1 MKISAIPINSA
12 VASPV
17 SVTACSSAG
26 RLSALIIQPDW
37 RSAAPPLIAIHG
49 ISRNSDV
56 LAQLFAPYA
65 HFTGRPA
72 IVPHFHERD
81 WPTFQRPCK
90 TARPD
95 RALLELL
102 NQLEQQLPDLTGPV
116 DVFGHSGGAQL
127 AHRVAML
134 FPHRVSALHLAAAG
148 WYCLPDRSMPY
159 PYGLAVGDSATKK
172 KWVRRKEAGLDA
184 FLRLP
189 LTVYVGTH
197 DTERDM
203 SLRQKALLDR
213 HQGRTRLERAQHYV
227 KAVQTAA
234 GAAGHVSRARLI
246 EMPGCVHDVEQAI
259 TKYGLAARVM
269 GVQHDETPIQQPLKE
284 TFHDSHLELTPHS

>member
-12 VASPV
+12 AASFV
-17 SVTACSSAG
+17 RVIACSSAG
-26 RLSALIIQPDW
+26 RLSALIIKPVW
-37 RSAAPPLIAIHG
+37 RSSAPPLIEMHG
-49 ISRNSDV
+49 MSRNSDV
-56 LAQLFAPYA
+56 LAQLFAPHA
-65 HFTGRPA
+65 DCTGRPVIA
-72 IVPHFHERD
+72 PHFHESD

-102 NQLEQQLPDLTGPV
+102 NQLEQQSPDLTGPV
-116 DVFGHSGGAQL
+116 DLFGHSGGAQL

-159 PYGLAVGDSATKK
+159 PYGLAVGDTVTKSR
-172 KWVRRKEAGLDA
+172 WVRRKEAGLDA

-203 SLRQKALLDR
+203 SLRQKPMLDR

-227 KAVQTAA
+227 KSVQTAA

-246 EMPGCVHDVEQAI
+246 QMPGCVHDVEQAI
-259 TKYGLAARVM
+259 TEHGLAARVM
-269 GVQHDETPIQQPLKE
+269 GVQCDETSIQQTLEE
-284 TFHDSHLELTPHS
+284 TFHDSHLELTPHA